1 MIFCNILTTIG
12 EAIYPVLAKLIA
24 FIVKIP
30 GFFRLLIMAGLAF
43 GAIMA
48 CYSQP
53 DSKEETRGGM
63 IVRRIFRFAGCVL
76 PAWLIMRYYPLESF
90 ADAKPELLAVGVLLI
105 VFVLLWLLLSGL
117 FWRLVQFILN
127 ICAYL
132 MFGIECGIPKSDKW
146 ATLIFVVVSLLAFWF
161 AGINDAEDR
170 ETRDKKKSSDTDVP
184 ESAAEPVQT
193 DRTAADKYRNP
204 DDMPHLNIG
213 TFGPIDTGKTTLT
226 AAITQVL
233 AARYRTGFKTYSV
246 NDLDNMDAER
256 KRHITIEPSFAEYR
270 TEKRYYTHYDC
281 PGHLDYIPNMIR
293 GLGQMDVAIFVV
305 SPDRLD
311 GARIREYLR
320 IAGEIKNLSAIYVFV
335 NKADAVEDQ
344 ELFNLRMQQ
353 LESELEETGLSE
365 IVKGITYDG
374 SADKALQDPFG
385 PDADR
390 IVEMMSIIDDIPL
403 PERHED
409 RTFRMPVYKSRIIPG
424 KGMVVTGVVQS
435 GVVSLS
441 DSVFIIGAAEE
452 ALTVR
457 VKEIQCAHRPR
468 KEARPGDCVGIL
480 LEGDVPKKPGHGW
493 LVTSDAHDLTSR
505 SITADLNFLT
515 REEGG
520 IHQMLFKGA
529 EVMIYCGQIAVPG
542 VFAKDDLDDP
552 IVGGCNIKVNLALK
566 KPVPT
571 KEGDRLIV
579 RESGRTIATGT
590 VSRCNVI

>member
-1 MIFCNILTTIG
+1 MEN
-12 EAIYPVLAKLIA
+12 
-24 FIVKIP
+24 
-30 GFFRLLIMAGLAF
+30 
-43 GAIMA
+43 
-48 CYSQP
+48 
-53 DSKEETRGGM
+53 
-63 IVRRIFRFAGCVL
+63 
-76 PAWLIMRYYPLESF
+76 
-90 ADAKPELLAVGVLLI
+90 
-105 VFVLLWLLLSGL
+105 
-117 FWRLVQFILN
+117 
-127 ICAYL
+127 
-132 MFGIECGIPKSDKW
+132 
-146 ATLIFVVVSLLAFWF
+146 
-161 AGINDAEDR
+161 
-170 ETRDKKKSSDTDVP
+170 
-184 ESAAEPVQT
+184 
-193 DRTAADKYRNP
+193 
-204 DDMPHLNIG
+204 
-213 TFGPIDTGKTTLT
+213 
-226 AAITQVL
+226 
-233 AARYRTGFKTYSV
+233 
-246 NDLDNMDAER
+246 
-256 KRHITIEPSFAEYR
+256 
-270 TEKRYYTHYDC
+270 
-281 PGHLDYIPNMIR
+281 
-293 GLGQMDVAIFVV
+293 
-305 SPDRLD
+305 
-311 GARIREYLR
+311 
-320 IAGEIKNLSAIYVFV
+320 
-335 NKADAVEDQ
+335 Q
-344 ELFNLRMQQ
+344 ELFNLQMQQ
-353 LESELEETGLSE
+353 LESELERAGLSE

-441 DSVFIIGAAEE
+441 NSVFIIGAAED

-542 VFAKDDLDDP
+542 VLAKDDLDDP

-566 KPVPT
+566 KPVPI
-571 KEGDRLIV
+571 KEGDRIIV
-579 RESGRTIATGT
+579 RESGRTIAIGRVTE
-590 VSRCNVI
+590 SE